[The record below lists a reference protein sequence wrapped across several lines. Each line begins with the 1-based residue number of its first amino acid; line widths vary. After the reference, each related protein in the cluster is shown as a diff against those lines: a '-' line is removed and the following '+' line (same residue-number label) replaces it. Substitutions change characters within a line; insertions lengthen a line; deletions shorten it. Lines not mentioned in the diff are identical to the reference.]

1 MLQATT
7 FTPASRAPVGGS
19 SNIQFQLTEAQHEAW
34 LAATG
39 QTGTAAS
46 GWYRILRDLQGGR
59 IAHDRDAEPLYNE
72 AGEYLGDRQSRD
84 DVVIANSV
92 MGTDAITLKTLQF
105 LEGTAVPVRYPLP
118 LEQDGTFRVDGEGD
132 LHGQLWVF
140 PQVRARKTNRQIE
153 TGRENQRA
161 MEFELVATKP
171 SAQARAWDVHD
182 VNLSDEDE
190 WPAAL
195 DAYKTPA

>member
-19 SNIQFQLTEAQHEAW
+19 SNIQFKFTEEQHSAW

-39 QTGTAAS
+39 QTGTAAA

-59 IAHDRDAEPLYNE
+59 ITLDRDAEPLHNE

-92 MGTDAITLKTLQF
+92 MGTDAITIKTLQF
-105 LEGTAVPVRYPLP
+105 LERTSVPVRYPLP
-118 LEQDGTFRVDGEGD
+118 LEQDGTFRVEDGD
-132 LHGQLWVF
+132 LYGQLWVF

-171 SAQARAWDVHD
+171 SSQARAWDVHD
-182 VNLSDEDE
+182 VNLSDEGE
-190 WPAAL
+190 WPSAL
-195 DAYKTPA
+195 DAFKTPGA